1 MKKPSEIKSDLI
13 FIIFFTFLSGT
24 FFGALGVL
32 YEQYLWDP
40 NPKEGT
46 VRCFIAMLLLVF
58 GLLFIA
64 IGISKNLRERVDGKN
79 KND

>member
-58 GLLFIA
+58 GLLSIA
-64 IGISKNLRERVDGKN
+64 IAISKNLRERVDRKN

>member
-40 NPKEGT
+40 SPKEGT

-58 GLLFIA
+58 GLLSIA
-64 IGISKNLRERVDGKN
+64 IGISKDLRERVDRKN

>member
-1 MKKPSEIKSDLI
+1 MKKPSEIRSDLI
-13 FIIFFTFLSGT
+13 FTIFFAFLAGT
-24 FFGALGVL
+24 FFGAFGVL
-32 YEQYLWDP
+32 YEQYLWGP

-46 VRCFIAMLLLVF
+46 VRCFIAMLLLIF

-64 IGISKNLRERVDGKN
+64 ITISRNLREKIDGKN